1 MLGPYDR
8 LRLRRKGG
16 TPRLADLAVRILT
29 DRLRTPWP
37 FGQVAAPALSER
49 LGRTVLATRFR
60 CAATALASKCI
71 AWTDA
76 LPTPGETLWKVDSM
90 TEKDPQAQDAVQPQD
105 VTSEQVV
112 EDTLVEDVSI
122 DGMCGVY

>member
-1 MLGPYDR
+1 
-8 LRLRRKGG
+8 
-16 TPRLADLAVRILT
+16 
-29 DRLRTPWP
+29 
-37 FGQVAAPALSER
+37 
-49 LGRTVLATRFR
+49 
-60 CAATALASKCI
+60 
-71 AWTDA
+71 
-76 LPTPGETLWKVDSM
+76 M